1 MFFKLVLRNGSR
13 SRKEN
18 GLFFASLL
26 VSIVAFY
33 IILSLSHQDVMLFL
47 KKMESDAVDK
57 LLLVIPAFYGLTLCI
72 LFFLIYY
79 ASKFQLE
86 RRRHEFGVYLMMGMC
101 RSRLFG
107 MLLAED
113 LSTSL
118 AALLIGLPVAVLLSE
133 MISLITARVVGLGII
148 GHQVSFS
155 FQAVLWTAGGFLL
168 IKLAAFL
175 VLSGRIARQE
185 IGSLLVDTP
194 EGTKRQLPAA
204 VYALAFSAGVLCL
217 GNAYYRA
224 ITGIAWIS
232 IKKMAF
238 TLTLGVA
245 GTLLLFFGLRFVM
258 NLFAGSGKMH
268 GKLSVFNF
276 RQIQE
281 TVIRRSST
289 LAVSSLLILA
299 ALCCFGAGAAI
310 ACYYGQS
317 ETRVLDYTFKED
329 ENSIDIRDAL
339 IRNHL
344 DSRFSHLIEIRQGH
358 IRTTEDYDH
367 ALEMDSV
374 MDALEQLP
382 QSEGRENLRNN
393 FAYMSYPALISLS
406 GYNELLS
413 AAGLSCLELQKNEAA
428 VYMDQDIVT
437 DEMTGIMNQV
447 LETKPAVQL
456 DGQDFYLKG
465 RVQTTSI
472 VTDRAITLSF
482 ALILTD
488 EVFDWFTQGD
498 YSVYLSGILNPSVTE
513 HTSLLNAISQ
523 VNEELDEAGISYESY
538 LQNMGRQLFYVVAA
552 SYITIYLAVIFLI
565 IANTIIGVQFLMGQ
579 QKSGKRYRT
588 LVRLGATYE
597 TLYRSAGKQIN
608 WYFGI
613 PTAVAVISS
622 LFGVRALFTVLLSSD
637 LRGKTAELLWISAAM
652 ILLLAVIEWIYM
664 AAVKKSSSRY
674 LLTLLEPEREE

>member
-1 MFFKLVLRNGSR
+1 
-13 SRKEN
+13 
-18 GLFFASLL
+18 
-26 VSIVAFY
+26 
-33 IILSLSHQDVMLFL
+33 
-47 KKMESDAVDK
+47 
-57 LLLVIPAFYGLTLCI
+57 
-72 LFFLIYY
+72 
-79 ASKFQLE
+79 
-86 RRRHEFGVYLMMGMC
+86 
-101 RSRLFG
+101 
-107 MLLAED
+107 
-113 LSTSL
+113 
-118 AALLIGLPVAVLLSE
+118 
-133 MISLITARVVGLGII
+133 
-148 GHQVSFS
+148 
-155 FQAVLWTAGGFLL
+155 
-168 IKLAAFL
+168 
-175 VLSGRIARQE
+175 
-185 IGSLLVDTP
+185 
-194 EGTKRQLPAA
+194 
-204 VYALAFSAGVLCL
+204 
-217 GNAYYRA
+217 
-224 ITGIAWIS
+224 
-232 IKKMAF
+232 
-238 TLTLGVA
+238 
-245 GTLLLFFGLRFVM
+245 
-258 NLFAGSGKMH
+258 
-268 GKLSVFNF
+268 
-276 RQIQE
+276 
-281 TVIRRSST
+281 
-289 LAVSSLLILA
+289 
-299 ALCCFGAGAAI
+299 
-310 ACYYGQS
+310 
-317 ETRVLDYTFKED
+317 
-329 ENSIDIRDAL
+329 
-339 IRNHL
+339 
-344 DSRFSHLIEIRQGH
+344 
-358 IRTTEDYDH
+358 
-367 ALEMDSV
+367 
-374 MDALEQLP
+374 
-382 QSEGRENLRNN
+382 
-393 FAYMSYPALISLS
+393 MSYPALISLS

-597 TLYRSAGKQIN
+597 TLCRSAGKQIN